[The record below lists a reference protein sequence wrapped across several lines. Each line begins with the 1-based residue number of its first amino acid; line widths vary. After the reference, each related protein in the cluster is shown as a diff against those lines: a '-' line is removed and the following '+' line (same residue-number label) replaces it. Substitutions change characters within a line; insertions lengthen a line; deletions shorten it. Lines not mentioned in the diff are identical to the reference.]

1 MSNFSFIQPQY
12 PEITREAMEA
22 EQLTQISPK
31 SCGVL
36 SRSAL
41 EKAVFWMYENDS
53 SLRFPFDK
61 TLASL
66 LCQNDLTI
74 NPDFIF

>member
-12 PEITREAMEA
+12 PEIAREAMEA
-22 EQLTQISPK
+22 EQLAQILPK
-31 SCGVL
+31 YCAVL

-53 SLRFPFDK
+53 SLRFPYD
-61 TLASL
+61 
-66 LCQNDLTI
+66 NRH
-74 NPDFIF
+74 